1 MGADVT
7 SAIMHDVLPGV
18 DLITK
23 GSLPSHPSE
32 LLASDRL
39 GDVLG
44 ELKQLYDLVIIDTP
58 PVLAVTDATVIG
70 KHAGTSLLVVRHGKN
85 QVQEIGETMK
95 RLHHGGVNMKGVLLT
110 DVPQSKMLMGSTY
123 AGYYGYESIAE

>member
-1 MGADVT
+1 M
-7 SAIMHDVLPGV
+7 LPGV

-39 GDVLG
+39 GDVLD
-44 ELKQLYDLVIIDTP
+44 ELKQMYDLVIVDSP

-95 RLHHGGVNMKGVLLT
+95 CLHHGGVNMKDVLLT
-110 DVPQSKMLMGSTY
+110 DVPQSKVLMGSTY